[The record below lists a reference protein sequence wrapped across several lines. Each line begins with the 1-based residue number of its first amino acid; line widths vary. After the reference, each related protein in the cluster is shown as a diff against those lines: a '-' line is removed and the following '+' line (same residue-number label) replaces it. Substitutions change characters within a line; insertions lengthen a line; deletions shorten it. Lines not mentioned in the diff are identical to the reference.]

1 MIPTRGTVAVRKILS
16 LGEPVTS
23 GERVASPP
31 ADCEWIQVESAGEL
45 FKRLGEGGIAGV
57 YLPVEESSATAATGA
72 PDSAGVQES
81 QESLGLAQRLG
92 CSYLTLDHYPD
103 GVALLD
109 KESTVV
115 WVNRRLADWF
125 SGSPMLGL
133 SFYEALGHPSI
144 AGPEIHPLS
153 SALKNRRA
161 TSSTI
166 SQGDR
171 FFRLNVAP
179 VLEGDRPA
187 ESLIVTLIDVT
198 ESTKQWQKFKAL
210 HQAELALADLTT
222 TEIFEMDV
230 DQRIELLK
238 DNILHYTKDLLN
250 FDVVEIRLLDERTG
264 LLEPLLSAGIDSEVS
279 KKPLYARA
287 EGNGVTGF
295 VVATGHSYLCE
306 DTANDPLYLDG
317 LIGAKSS
324 LTVPLKFHDQIIGSF
339 NVESPEV
346 NAFRENDL
354 EFLQSFARGV
364 AAALNTLELLVA
376 QRSTATRQSVEAIH
390 GAVAIPIDRILNET
404 VQVIESYIGHDPD
417 VSKRLRAVLTNARE
431 IKQAIQKVGTEMVPA
446 ESAGGMTAPTN
457 PALQHKRI
465 LVIDADEQVRT
476 SAHQLLERH
485 GCIVETAAEGHD
497 AILMVRNSGPEQA
510 YDAIIADIRL
520 PDISGYDLLM
530 KLKEMLDNPP
540 LILMTGFGYD
550 PGHSIVKARQAGL
563 RPGAILYKPFR
574 LDQLLTTVE
583 ATVRGERGNSAG

>member
-1 MIPTRGTVAVRKILS
+1 MMQSSGTVAVRKILS
-16 LGEPVTS
+16 LREPGTS
-23 GERVASPP
+23 GEQLSFGRDV
-31 ADCEWIQVESAGEL
+31 ELVQVETVSEL
-45 FKRLGEGGIAGV
+45 MDRLGEGSWNGVFFAG
-57 YLPVEESSATAATGA
+57 EERTGEGA
-72 PDSAGVQES
+72 
-81 QESLGLAQRLG
+81 GLAQRLG
-92 CSYLTLDHYPD
+92 CSFLLLEHYPD
-103 GVALLD
+103 GVAVLD

-125 SGSPMLGL
+125 SGSPMVGL
-133 SFYEALGHPSI
+133 SFYEAVGHPAI

-153 SALKNRRA
+153 SALKHRRV
-161 TSSTI
+161 TTSTI
-166 SQGDR
+166 AQGDR
-171 FFRLNVAP
+171 FFRLNAAP
-179 VLEGDRPA
+179 VLAGDRAP
-187 ESLIVTLIDVT
+187 EYLIVTLVDVT
-198 ESTKQWQKFKAL
+198 EATKQRQKFQAL

-222 TEIFEMDV
+222 NEIFEMEV

-250 FDVVEIRLLDERTG
+250 FDVIEIRLLDERTN
-264 LLEPLLSAGIDSEVS
+264 LLEPLLSVGIDSEVS
-279 KKPLYARA
+279 KKPLYALA

-324 LTVPLKFHDQIIGSF
+324 LTVPLKYHDQIIGSF

-346 NAFRENDL
+346 NAFKESDL
-354 EFLQSFARGV
+354 EFLESFARGV

-404 VQVIESYIGHDPD
+404 VQVIESYIGHDPE
-417 VSKRLRAVLTNARE
+417 VIKRLRSVLANARE
-431 IKQAIQKVGTEMVPA
+431 IKAAIQKVGDSMVPA
-446 ESAGGMTAPTN
+446 ESL
-457 PALQHKRI
+457 PAAAQPAANALLRGKRI

-485 GCIVETAAEGHD
+485 GCIVETADEGHD

-520 PDISGYDLLM
+520 PDISGYELLM

-574 LDQLLTTVE
+574 LDQLLKTVETTVQ
-583 ATVRGERGNSAG
+583 GERAPHSN

>member
-16 LGEPVTS
+16 LAEPS
-23 GERVASPP
+23 GTASSSAVESSAVDDRSFLSPEWEMVEVAS
-31 ADCEWIQVESAGEL
+31 ASEL
-45 FKRLGEGGIAGV
+45 LRRLGEGGFAGV
-57 YLPVEESSATAATGA
+57 YLPFEDPAAGETSS
-72 PDSAGVQES
+72 
-81 QESLGLAQRLG
+81 LAQRLG
-92 CSYLTLDHYPD
+92 CSCLMLDHYPD
-103 GVALLD
+103 GVAVLD

-115 WVNRRLADWF
+115 WVNQRLADWF
-125 SGSPMLGL
+125 SGSPMVGL
-133 SFYEALGHPSI
+133 SFYEALGHPAI
-144 AGPEIHPLS
+144 TGPEIHPLS
-153 SALKNRRA
+153 SAFKNRRA
-161 TSSTI
+161 TTSMI

-171 FFRLNVAP
+171 FFRLNAAP
-179 VLEGDRPA
+179 VLEGDKPA
-187 ESLIVTLIDVT
+187 TYLVVTLVDVT
-198 ESTKQWQKFKAL
+198 ESTKQRQKFQAL

-222 TEIFEMDV
+222 NEIFDMDV

-250 FDVVEIRLLDERTG
+250 FDVIEIRLLDERTG
-264 LLEPLLSAGIDSEVS
+264 LLEPLLSVGIDSEIS

-346 NAFRENDL
+346 NAFKESDL
-354 EFLQSFARGV
+354 EFLESFARGV

-376 QRSTATRQSVEAIH
+376 QQSTATKQSVEAIH
-390 GAVAIPIDRILNET
+390 GAVAIPIDKILNET
-404 VQVIESYIGHDPD
+404 VQVIESYIGHDPE
-417 VSKRLRAVLTNARE
+417 VIKRLRSVLANARE
-431 IKQAIQKVGTEMVPA
+431 IKLAIQKVGAAMVPD
-446 ESAGGMTAPTN
+446 ESLPAGSGPATHA
-457 PALQHKRI
+457 ALQNKRI

-485 GCIVETAAEGHD
+485 GCIVETADEGHD

-563 RPGAILYKPFR
+563 RAGAILYKPFR
-574 LDQLLTTVE
+574 LDQLLTTVA
-583 ATVRGERGNSAG
+583 ATVNGDRPAG